1 MATFNQA
8 AVQDLFDRVQSRAM
22 TLGIFET
29 VNTHEPKSKPGNGL
43 HCAIWVDAIRPV
55 GRASG
60 VAAVSGVVSLR
71 CRLYSSMT
79 QEPQDEIDPDLL
91 TATTTLLNAYST
103 NFQLGAAVADV
114 RAVDLFGAYGES
126 LAAQAGYVQIGSGG
140 GSLKRIMTVTLPVI
154 INDLWTEV
162 A

>member
-1 MATFNQA
+1 MSFDQA
-8 AVQDLFDRVQSRAM
+8 AVQDLFDRVQSHAM

-43 HCAIWVDAIRPV
+43 HCAIWVDAIRPA

-60 VAAVSGVVSLR
+60 LAAVSGVVSLR
-71 CRLYSSMT
+71 CRIYTSML
-79 QEPQDEIDPDLL
+79 QEPQDAIDPDLL
-91 TATTTLLNAYST
+91 TATTTLLNAYSG
-103 NFQLGAAVADV
+103 NFSLSTPVAAV
-114 RAVDLFGAYGES
+114 RSVDLLGMYGEQ
-126 LAAQAGYVQIGSGG
+126 LAAQAGYLQVGSGG

-154 INDLWTEV
+154 VNDLWTEV